1 MRMTFSLPDALA
13 RRFLAGVPFRE
24 RSATIA
30 KLLEQELAKRDNA
43 LAATCQAAN
52 ADTAL
57 TADIDAWQA
66 FEDDAEEYDE

>member
-30 KLLEQELAKRDNA
+30 KLLEKELAKRDKA
-43 LAATCQAAN
+43 LEAACRAAN
-52 ADTAL
+52 ADKAL
-57 TADIDAWQA
+57 NADIDDWQA
-66 FEDDAEEYDE
+66 FDDAEEFDE